1 MKDVGKVL
9 SSNMN
14 TALSHTGGTISTT
27 TTSTHT
33 TTKHGKTVPLHKSRP
48 QNGTRT
54 KTDTDLEQA
63 LYLSELEAAKAA
75 SIADDDDYW
84 SGTSGDDCSYIDG
97 IENTQGSNHNHYQ
110 HYCDSGRTVGNNTS
124 NNNNNSNQTDYDLQ
138 RALLLSGLEVKT
150 QNGML
155 SWEEEQQLQYDTYA
169 AQRQQQQKQQQ
180 QQKNYTDS
188 NSNSVKTND
197 KSGSNPYSS
206 FDTTLAQQQQQQQR
220 QPEHLHEQQPPD
232 LINETSEEENRD
244 DVDYYPTIPSNHHHQ
259 SDFNQTANNTVMTMP
274 TSMPAATSTPSSMT
288 ALLARKRRSSSSM
301 IVSFD
306 TLKIFYHEDFDSLL
320 KSGRVKINT
329 IPTYQGRIPD
339 SVSF

>member
-1 MKDVGKVL
+1 M
-9 SSNMN
+9 
-14 TALSHTGGTISTT
+14 
-27 TTSTHT
+27 
-33 TTKHGKTVPLHKSRP
+33 
-48 QNGTRT
+48 
-54 KTDTDLEQA
+54 
-63 LYLSELEAAKAA
+63 SELEAAKAA

-97 IENTQGSNHNHYQ
+97 IENTQGSNHNHSQ
-110 HYCDSGRTVGNNTS
+110 HYCDSGHTVDNNTS
-124 NNNNNSNQTDYDLQ
+124 NSNSNSNQTDYDLQ

-169 AQRQQQQKQQQ
+169 AQRQQQQQQQQQ

-197 KSGSNPYSS
+197 KSGSNTYSS
-206 FDTTLAQQQQQQQR
+206 FDATPAQQQQR

-232 LINETSEEENRD
+232 LINEPYEEENRD
-244 DVDYYPTIPSNHHHQ
+244 DVDYYPTIPRNHQHQ
-259 SDFNQTANNTVMTMP
+259 SDFNQTASNTVMTMP
-274 TSMPAATSTPSSMT
+274 ASMPAATSAPSGMT